1 MFEKRRG
8 GLKGESLCK
17 FKKNEMWMFLEWVC
31 MPSFLDPL
39 IFLTFIIVFKI
50 KIDGNSPGFHEAYL
64 NGRIFFFYL
73 YFNGFIFK
81 ISFPFNF
88 LTLICNQSNRIR
100 LCYFLLSLGSNY
112 LVSMVSTY

>member
-17 FKKNEMWMFLEWVC
+17 FKKNEMWMFLEWVY

-64 NGRIFFFYL
+64 NGRIFF
-73 YFNGFIFK
+73 
-81 ISFPFNF
+81 
-88 LTLICNQSNRIR
+88 
-100 LCYFLLSLGSNY
+100 LSLFEWFHIQNIISIQFLNFD
-112 LVSMVSTY
+112 LQPIQ